1 MFQVLEN
8 FSFIYP
14 LLCTPCRHV
23 LHNIN
28 MVTSYCLLGSD
39 FGVVSLCVL
48 TINFKYY
55 TLFYNLWWQQGTER
69 NRLLISEIK
78 KNKLP
83 DTLYISVHLTSMT
96 VVSPALLYV

>member
-1 MFQVLEN
+1 MSKTLDKLKMTKMKMAGFFMFQVLEN

-55 TLFYNLWWQQGTER
+55 TLFYNL
-69 NRLLISEIK
+69 
-78 KNKLP
+78 
-83 DTLYISVHLTSMT
+83 
-96 VVSPALLYV
+96 

>member
-1 MFQVLEN
+1 MYYTTL
-8 FSFIYP
+8 I
-14 LLCTPCRHV
+14 
-23 LHNIN
+23 
-28 MVTSYCLLGSD
+28 CLLGSD

-48 TINFKYY
+48 AINFKYY

-69 NRLLISEIK
+69 KRLLISEIK
-78 KNKLP
+78 NKLA

>member
-1 MFQVLEN
+1 
-8 FSFIYP
+8 
-14 LLCTPCRHV
+14 
-23 LHNIN
+23 

-39 FGVVSLCVL
+39 FGVVNLCVL